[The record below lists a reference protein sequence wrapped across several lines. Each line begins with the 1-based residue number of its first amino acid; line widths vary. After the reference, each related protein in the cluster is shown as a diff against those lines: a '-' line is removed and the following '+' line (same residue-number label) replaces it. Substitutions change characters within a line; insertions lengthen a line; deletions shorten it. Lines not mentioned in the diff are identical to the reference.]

1 MTYFLYGGMNILSDT
16 HILLIFI
23 RNMNVLTKISTHSIL
38 NSTLAQINFIFLE
51 IVAAGFRLNIGVPL
65 VDHVVNLVLHDNQH
79 QYHLFQK

>member
-1 MTYFLYGGMNILSDT
+1 MNILSGI

-38 NSTLAQINFIFLE
+38 NSTSAQINFIFLE
-51 IVAAGFRLNIGVPL
+51 IVAANFRLNIDVPL